1 MADSEEST
9 ERNYEETKKYMR
21 MKMVIDTKTNQ
32 EYVRNLKKK
41 SQFLKSKPQVQY
53 PGHDRK
59 SALLGWTTI

>member
-1 MADSEEST
+1 MADSGGKH
-9 ERNYEETKKYMR
+9 REETKKYMR

-32 EYVRNLKKK
+32 EYVRNLKKN
-41 SQFLKSKPQVQY
+41 QFLKSKPQVQY

>member
-41 SQFLKSKPQVQY
+41 ITVLKVKTP
-53 PGHDRK
+53 R
-59 SALLGWTTI
+59 TIPRT